1 MTVKEAIERGKEI
14 AGFSLRSTKEYALK
28 IYEILGFTNSK
39 YYGHNPHFSAS
50 FTSSSASMNDAGSGI

>member
-14 AGFSLRSTKEYALK
+14 AGFSLRSTKEYSFK

-39 YYGHNPHFSAS
+39 Y
-50 FTSSSASMNDAGSGI
+50 

>member
-39 YYGHNPHFSAS
+39 Y
-50 FTSSSASMNDAGSGI
+50 